1 MPPTGQRVDPYGNYN
16 FLVEIDNITRAAFQ
30 EASGFDSSIDVVEH
44 REGGENTTLR
54 KLPAMTKYSN
64 ITLKWG
70 TTDDRELYDWHRQWV
85 TGDPAAK
92 RKNGSIVLLDRA
104 GQEKVRWNF
113 VNAWPAKWTGPS
125 FNAEGNDVSIETLE
139 LAHEGLVR
147 A

>member
-1 MPPTGQRVDPYGNYN
+1 MAQTGQRIDPYGNYN
-16 FLVEIDNITRAAFQ
+16 FLVEIDGIARAAFQ

-64 ITLKWG
+64 ISLKWG

-92 RKNGSIVLLDRA
+92 RKNGSIILLDRQ
-104 GQEKVRWNF
+104 GQEKLRWNF
-113 VNAWPAKWTGPS
+113 ENAWPTKWTGPS